1 MRILVAA
8 FLLLSAMGIMAQNVL
23 YRSYEEYAE
32 NRGQEVEGP
41 FDVEPRVG
49 RFVVTLRQGE
59 VLVRVPTRKV
69 WGFLNRGVLY
79 RIEQQ
84 SFLPVRLMA
93 QGPIYYW
100 ENGFAHLRMQRDSV
114 EASGFEYGLPSYLSR
129 DLQSEI
135 VPAVFKPGD
144 TRSPSGKFRLA
155 WPAYAALLERIG
167 ENTDMDQI
175 RQEVVDYIVAVEEG
189 RVQEP

>member
-1 MRILVAA
+1 MRHLVVT
-8 FLLLSAMGIMAQNVL
+8 LLLLFAVDALAQNVL

-32 NRGQEVEGP
+32 SRGQEVGGT
-41 FDVEPRVG
+41 FNVEPHMG
-49 RFVVTLRQGE
+49 RFVVTFREGE
-59 VLVRVPTRKV
+59 VMVRVPTRKV
-69 WGFLNRGVLY
+69 WGFMNQGALY

-84 SFLPVRLMA
+84 GYLPVRKMA

-100 ENGFAHLRMQRDSV
+100 ENGFAHLRMQRDTL
-114 EASGFEYGLPSYLSR
+114 EASSFAYGLPSYLSH
-129 DLQSEI
+129 DLRGEI

-144 TRSPSGKFRLA
+144 TRSASGKFRQA

-167 ENTDMDQI
+167 ENADMDLI

-189 RVQEP
+189 KVQGP